1 MSDEVKKIDEE
12 SSESGALTLVNADD
26 LNKESLTLI
35 NQIIAEKDLEKTK
48 DLTHLININQNK
60 KTMIRID
67 KLSGLQD
74 DLVDQFVRR
83 IAEQD
88 IERTKDLTHLFNI
101 NQNKKTMIRIDK
113 LSGLQ
118 DNLVDQFVKRIA
130 ERPDQISTKELMDGL
145 KIVQDIIERGQKQV
159 EGVQQTPL
167 IQFNQQNNS
176 VNIGD
181 GAPQLSKE
189 SRDKVKNAVLSLL
202 SGLNTPAPIEV
213 VQEEPPVIFD
223 VTESVEI
230 GEETDDRY

>member
-48 DLTHLININQNK
+48 DLTHLFNINQNK

-83 IAEQD
+83 IAE
-88 IERTKDLTHLFNI
+88 
-101 NQNKKTMIRIDK
+101 
-113 LSGLQ
+113 
-118 DNLVDQFVKRIA
+118 
-130 ERPDQISTKELMDGL
+130 RPDEISNKELMDGI

-202 SGLNTPAPIEV
+202 SGLNKPAPIEV

-230 GEETDDRY
+230 GEETDDWY

>member
-1 MSDEVKKIDEE
+1 MTDEVKQDKINEE
-12 SSESGALTLVNADD
+12 LQTSSETGALTIVNADD
-26 LNKESLTLI
+26 LNKESLELI
-35 NQIIAEKDLEKTK
+35 NQL
-48 DLTHLININQNK
+48 
-60 KTMIRID
+60 
-67 KLSGLQD
+67 
-74 DLVDQFVRR
+74 

-159 EGVQQTPL
+159 EGVDQTPL
-167 IQFNQQNNS
+167 IQINQQTNS

-181 GAPQLSKE
+181 TQTNLNRE
-189 SRDKVKNAVLSLL
+189 SREKVKNAVLSLL
-202 SGLNTPAPIEV
+202 NNLGKAPVE
-213 VQEEPPVIFD
+213 QPEPEIIID
-223 VTESVEI
+223 AEVTEN
-230 GEETDDRY
+230 D

>member
-1 MSDEVKKIDEE
+1 MIDEVKNTDSGSELQL
-12 SSESGALTLVNADD
+12 SSESGAVTLVNADD
-26 LNKESLTLI
+26 LNRESLALI

-48 DLTHLININQNK
+48 DLTHLFNINQNK

-83 IAEQD
+83 IAE
-88 IERTKDLTHLFNI
+88 
-101 NQNKKTMIRIDK
+101 
-113 LSGLQ
+113 
-118 DNLVDQFVKRIA
+118 
-130 ERPDQISTKELMDGL
+130 RPDEISNKELMDGIR
-145 KIVQDIIERGQKQV
+145 IVQDIIERGQKQV

-202 SGLNTPAPIEV
+202 SGLNKPTPVEA

-223 VTESVEI
+223 VSQNVEI
-230 GEETDDRY
+230 GEETDDWY